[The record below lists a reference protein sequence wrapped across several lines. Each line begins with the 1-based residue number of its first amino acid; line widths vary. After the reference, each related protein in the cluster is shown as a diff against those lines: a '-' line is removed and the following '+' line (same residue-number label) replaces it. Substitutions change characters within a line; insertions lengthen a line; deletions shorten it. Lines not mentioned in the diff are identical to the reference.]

1 MKKVVFW
8 TLSALVIWAVA
19 LPAAA
24 QKAAKEGVAQKTGG
38 LSDRTV
44 RKLATIAW
52 ANIPDEVS
60 KPDGTRIRVRGVS
73 VDKFLLSMEDH
84 RRVVRIAERSAQA
97 RICGM
102 KDLELANHA
111 KMMKLEEDSKR
122 WSNEQLA
129 WIHWLHTV
137 TVKYSAFDPSTAES
151 RVKDLGLEGEERKAA
166 LEKMKKVKKRT
177 CSDQMRQRV
186 QQEIEEYVKS

>member
-1 MKKVVFW
+1 MKKVALW
-8 TLSALVIWAVA
+8 TLSAFVIWAAVPPA
-19 LPAAA
+19 LA
-24 QKAAKEGVAQKTGG
+24 QKAANEAVAQKKGG
-38 LSDRTV
+38 ISDRTV

-52 ANIPDEVS
+52 AHIPDEVA
-60 KPDGTRIRVRGVS
+60 KPDGTRIKVRGVP

-102 KDLELANHA
+102 RDLETANHA
-111 KMMKLEEDSKR
+111 KMMQLEEQSKR

-137 TVKYSAFDPSTAES
+137 TVKYSAFDPTTAEE
-151 RVKDLGLEGEERKAA
+151 RVKDLGLEGEQKKAA

-177 CSDQMRQRV
+177 CSDQMRARV
-186 QQEIEEYVKS
+186 QQEIKEYVKS